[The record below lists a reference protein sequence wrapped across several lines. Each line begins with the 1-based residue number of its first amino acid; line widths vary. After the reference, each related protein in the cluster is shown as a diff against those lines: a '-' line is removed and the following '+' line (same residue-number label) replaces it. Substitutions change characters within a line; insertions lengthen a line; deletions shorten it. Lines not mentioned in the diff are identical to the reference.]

1 MMSVM
6 KHDIKPYSKS
16 ESIIVGLVLAGIL
29 IPLRFLTLFALGDSW
44 IGTLGVISFVTL
56 IMIILS
62 HKHKIGK
69 FGDMFLR
76 QITKM
81 HKGKRKW
88 FIYTQTV
95 IFFTFALT
103 SLYAINEGNT
113 TYLDMKLQVAEQMK
127 ALGIDDYD
135 SLVDRYKETPTEQ
148 QAQAIAQMP
157 SLFFKQFGIIAVTAA
172 ITDDLMH
179 NWYSHMLIFILVETT
194 EVAILLVITKKYS
207 YKT

>member
-62 HKHKIGK
+62 HKQKIGK

-172 ITDDLMH
+172 ITDDLMY

>member
-1 MMSVM
+1 M

-62 HKHKIGK
+62 HKQKIGK

>member
-1 MMSVM
+1 M

-62 HKHKIGK
+62 HKQKIGK

-172 ITDDLMH
+172 ITDDLMY

>member
-62 HKHKIGK
+62 HKQKIGK

-179 NWYSHMLIFILVETT
+179 NWYSHILIFILVETT

>member
-62 HKHKIGK
+62 HKQKIGK

-194 EVAILLVITKKYS
+194 EVAILLGITKKYS

>member
-62 HKHKIGK
+62 HKQKIGK